1 MFHPYDLSAWERAEH
16 FRYYREF
23 LPCQYS
29 LTAELDMTRFLAAVR
44 KRKLKSYPAMLWCV
58 SAVVN
63 SGKEYRMA
71 VDGEGRPGY
80 FDVTHPVYTVFHPDD
95 HTFSDL
101 WTAYDPDFG
110 AFYAAVTADMAAYR
124 DAKGPKLK
132 PGQPENFFCASCVP
146 WLHYTGYSSVTPGG
160 SPNLFPIVTYGKF
173 QEKEGAVTAPCTL
186 TIGHAACDGWHS
198 ARFFQLLQEKLDRF
212 PDF

>member
-1 MFHPYDLSAWERAEH
+1 
-16 FRYYREF
+16 
-23 LPCQYS
+23 
-29 LTAELDMTRFLAAVR
+29 
-44 KRKLKSYPAMLWCV
+44 
-58 SAVVN
+58 
-63 SGKEYRMA
+63 MA
-71 VDGEGRPGY
+71 VDGEGRPGN
-80 FDVTHPVYTVFHPDD
+80 FDLTHTVYTVFHPDD

-186 TIGHAACDGWHS
+186 TIGHAA
-198 ARFFQLLQEKLDRF
+198 
-212 PDF
+212 